1 MGGGGGGDT
10 VTNVTNTGL
19 GDDQY
24 QSLYDN
30 QGTIKENQGNIA
42 SSLDAQREEA
52 ATAYDTMYGRL
63 DTQDTDLSN
72 ILAGIGV
79 AGRKTSTGRTDPTGL
94 YAQFANTNKNLTDS
108 FGNVT
113 SQFGDLTRDLGQQ
126 STNIQ
131 STIGSRIDTLDDD
144 MIGRFDDVDSGI
156 SGVSDQVT
164 DVQRTADDID
174 NNTQDLGG
182 DLDALSAASAGR
194 FDDVDDA
201 IGDGFWCMGF
211 CRTCTGS
218 FGRTNTK

>member
-72 ILAGIGV
+72 ILAGIGID
-79 AGRKTSTGRTDPTGL
+79 GDDPSGL
-94 YAQFANTNKNLTDS
+94 YKQFAT
-108 FGNVT
+108 
-113 SQFGDLTRDLGQQ
+113 Q
-126 STNIQ
+126 SA
-131 STIGSRIDTLDDD
+131 
-144 MIGRFDDVDSGI
+144 
-156 SGVSDQVT
+156 
-164 DVQRTADDID
+164 RTA
-174 NNTQDLGG
+174 TKSMLMQW
-182 DLDALSAASAGR
+182 LSLPRMEHQKKQIS
-194 FDDVDDA
+194 
-201 IGDGFWCMGF
+201 
-211 CRTCTGS
+211 
-218 FGRTNTK
+218 